1 MMPLLMWLHVMS
13 NATPRLESSIVM
25 ENPTKLR
32 SDEMLVKPKTNRG
45 QDAQLFICSCVAEK
59 PGGCLYKLAPD
70 NAKFHLL
77 FKSYLYL

>member
-1 MMPLLMWLHVMS
+1 MMPLLMLLHVMS

-45 QDAQLFICSCVAEK
+45 QDVQLFICFCVAEK
-59 PGGCLYKLAPD
+59 PGGCLYKPAPD